1 MRGRDYRGGG
11 SDVEEVM
18 TEVRGKLKMK
28 VEDISSFS
36 VGTRNTE
43 VLGLS

>member
-1 MRGRDYRGGG
+1 MIEDWRKVRGKNYRGEG

-18 TEVRGKLKMK
+18 TEGRRKLKMK

-36 VGTRNTE
+36 T
-43 VLGLS
+43 